1 VDSYAQIQ
9 QWIDF
14 GDKNRAI
21 NETAMNKTSSRSH
34 TVFTIELVKITSLGD
49 KKSRM
54 SSEINLVDLA
64 GSEKTSQAQTSGDR
78 LAEGTA
84 INLSLTALGNVIT
97 ALAKNSGSGKKV
109 VVPYRDSVLT
119 RMLQEALGGN
129 SSTIM
134 VCAIRPG
141 INYYEETLNTL
152 KYADRAK
159 QIKNAPVVNE
169 NPQDKL
175 IRELKEENDRLK
187 AQIANMQSNTANGAV
202 SDDVQAQVKRNE
214 DKLNKIENFKVLETT
229 QAAMNKRIIS
239 AMQTEE
245 SKNRMNPQLV
255 NLTEDEQS
263 NRKDVEDLTS
273 PATCLVGRRNK
284 SDPSKDP

>member
-1 VDSYAQIQ
+1 MTTRRASHVPPTKSFSAGIVPIFRASGEPDLFLVLRCYSY
-9 QWIDF
+9 WDF
-14 GDKNRAI
+14 PKGGMVPE
-21 NETAMNKTSSRSH
+21 ET
-34 TVFTIELVKITSLGD
+34 
-49 KKSRM
+49 
-54 SSEINLVDLA
+54 
-64 GSEKTSQAQTSGDR
+64 
-78 LAEGTA
+78 
-84 INLSLTALGNVIT
+84 
-97 ALAKNSGSGKKV
+97 
-109 VVPYRDSVLT
+109 P
-119 RMLQEALGGN
+119 
-129 SSTIM
+129 M
-134 VCAIRPG
+134 VCA
-141 INYYEETLNTL
+141 L
-152 KYADRAK
+152 
-159 QIKNAPVVNE
+159 
-169 NPQDKL
+169 
-175 IRELKEENDRLK
+175 RELKEENDRLK
-187 AQIANMQSNTANGAV
+187 AQIANMQANTANVAV